1 MGNNRKLQYAIRAAI
16 AMAGATAAAPAAY
29 SQTAAAATEPA
40 PELQEVVVT
49 GSRIQQNPNDVSI
62 SPIVSV
68 TALEIAQTGLVRT
81 EDLLNNLPQV
91 VAEFGSGQSISS
103 NGTATVSLRG
113 LGSQRTL
120 VLIDGRRMAPGAGL
134 GTSAS
139 ADINQIPAAMIQ
151 RVDVLTGGASAVY
164 GADAVAGVVNFVMDT
179 HFQGVRLDA
188 DYGYN
193 SYKNSNQQY
202 LGLLAAAGD
211 QIPPSTT
218 NAGAN
223 RSASFLAGSNFAD
236 GKGNATV
243 YFTYLNSSPAV
254 GYQYDYAGCTLNTPS
269 VLPGPGGLK
278 CGGSSSSATG
288 RFLELG
294 KVGASNFSTL
304 ADVTVAKNVP
314 GGAFAPYTAADSYNY
329 GALSYLQRQAER
341 YTAGAF
347 LNYDVTDY
355 ANVYSE
361 FMFARN
367 TSQAAYG
374 PSGAFAF
381 LTPVISC
388 ANPLLSAQEM
398 GVLCTPGNIAA
409 NQATYGPGGVSPNP
423 NVTGNNILL
432 YLARRSVESGPR
444 LDNYSS
450 NNFRE
455 VLGVK
460 GKIAEP
466 WSYDAYA
473 QVTITQV
480 ADDQGDYLGTT
491 QINNAL
497 NVVPNPAVGGIAALP
512 AGAPVCQSVLN
523 GSDTK
528 CVPWNIYQPGG
539 VTAAQLAYLQVPS
552 TYAITGTEYIAHADV
567 TGDLGKYGIQ
577 IPTASSGLIVNLGAE
592 WREEKYILSP
602 DYIFQNGLNS
612 GGAGAIQPI
621 NGQFRVGEAFTE
633 MTLPIMDDKP
643 GAYALSA
650 NAGYRYS
657 SYTDGFDTN
666 TYKFGLEWAPIRD
679 IRFRGGY
686 NRAIRA
692 PSIEELYAPQTI
704 GAGGTADPCWG
715 ASTNPANP
723 TAGTV
728 NGHTFAF
735 CANTGVT
742 AAEFGHILANP
753 AAQINTSVG
762 GNQSL
767 TPEKADTYT
776 AGFVLQPSFL
786 PNFVASV
793 DYYDIKIQNTITSL
807 SSNTIVNNC
816 GFTALATL
824 CALIHRGAGTGSLWF
839 NNTDF
844 VNADTVN
851 IGTVSTKGVDVE
863 SHYLYDIGA
872 MGKLT
877 FNLAGTYTNSFDTQ
891 PLPTSASYDCVGF
904 YGTTCGAP
912 IPKWRHVF
920 GTTWATPWW
929 GLDMT
934 FRWRYIGPTDTDRSS
949 SDPQLSQ
956 TYLASDSH
964 IGGYTYL
971 DFSASI
977 PIGAAV
983 NLRLGVNNIADK
995 APPVVANGN
1004 YSDCPNTSCN
1014 DNTWVGT
1021 YDTMGRYLYAHIQA
1035 KF

>member
-29 SQTAAAATEPA
+29 SQTAAATTEPA
-40 PELQEVVVT
+40 PELQEVIVT

-91 VAEFGSGQSISS
+91 VAENSSGQSISS

-120 VLIDGRRMAPGAGL
+120 VLIDGRRMAPGGGNGNL
-134 GTSAS
+134 GS
-139 ADINQIPAAMIQ
+139 ADINQIPAVMIQ

-269 VLPGPGGLK
+269 KLPGPGGLQ

-381 LTPVISC
+381 ATPVISC
-388 ANPLLSAQEM
+388 ANPLFSAQEM
-398 GVLCTPGNIAA
+398 ATLCSPANIAA
-409 NQATYGPGGVSPNP
+409 NQATFGPGGPSANP

-480 ADDQGDYLGTT
+480 ADLQGDYLGTS
-491 QINNAL
+491 QIDNAL
-497 NVVPNPAVGGIAALP
+497 NVVPNPAVGGIATLP
-512 AGAPVCQSVLN
+512 TGAPVCASVLN
-523 GSDTK
+523 GFDTK

-552 TYAITGTEYIAHADV
+552 TYATTEWEYIAHVDA

-577 IPTASSGLIVNLGAE
+577 IPTASSGFIVNLGAE
-592 WREEKYILSP
+592 WREEKYQFSP
-602 DYIFQNGLNS
+602 DYIVTNNLAA
-612 GGAGAIQPI
+612 GGAGAEPPVL
-621 NGQFRVGEAFTE
+621 GQFRVGEAFTE
-633 MTLPIMDDKP
+633 MTLPIIDDKP
-643 GAYALSA
+643 GAYAMSV

-666 TYKFGLEWAPIRD
+666 TYKFGLEWAPIKD

-692 PSIEELYAPQTI
+692 PSIDELFSPPFV

-715 ASTNPANP
+715 AAV
-723 TAGTV
+723 GGLV
-728 NGHTFAF
+728 NGHTLQF
-735 CANTGVT
+735 CENTGVT
-742 AAEFGHILANP
+742 PAEFGHILANP
-753 AAQINTSVG
+753 AAQINTSIG
-762 GNQSL
+762 GNPNL

-793 DYYDIKIQNTITSL
+793 DYYDIKIQNTITQL
-807 SSNTIVNNC
+807 SSNTIINNC
-816 GFTALATL
+816 GLTGLASL
-824 CALIHRGAGTGSLWF
+824 CALIHRGPGTGSLWF
-839 NNTDF
+839 LTSEF
-844 VNADTVN
+844 VNADEVN
-851 IGTVSTKGVDVE
+851 IGTVTTKGVDVS

-891 PLPTSASYDCVGF
+891 PLPTSASFDCAGY

-934 FRWRYIGPTDTDRSS
+934 LRWRYIGPSNSDRTS

-977 PIGAAV
+977 PIGNAV
-983 NLRLGVNNIADK
+983 NIRLGINNLTDK

-1021 YDTMGRYLYAHIQA
+1021 YDTMGRYIYAHIQA

>member
-16 AMAGATAAAPAAY
+16 AMAGATAAPPVAF
-29 SQTAAAATEPA
+29 SQTAAATTEPA

-49 GSRIQQNPNDVSI
+49 GSRIQPNPNDISI

-91 VAEFGSGQSISS
+91 VAENSSGQSISS
-103 NGTATVSLRG
+103 VGTATVSLRG
-113 LGSQRTL
+113 LGSQRTE
-120 VLIDGRRMAPGAGL
+120 VLIDGRRMAPGGAYPGGGL
-134 GTSAS
+134 STSGS
-139 ADINQIPAAMIQ
+139 PDINQIPAAMIQ
-151 RVDVLTGGASAVY
+151 RVDVLTGGASSVY
-164 GADAVAGVVNFVMDT
+164 GADAVAGVVNFIMDT

-193 SYKNSNQQY
+193 SYKSDNQQY
-202 LGLLAAAGD
+202 LGLLAAQGD
-211 QIPPSTT
+211 PLPPSTT

-269 VLPGPGGLK
+269 KLPGPGGLQ

-304 ADVTVAKNVP
+304 ADETVAKNVP

-347 LNYDVTDY
+347 LNYDVNDY

-388 ANPLLSAQEM
+388 ANPMLSAQEM
-398 GVLCTPGNIAA
+398 GILCSPGNIAA
-409 NQATYGPGGVSPNP
+409 NQATYGPGGVSPNG

-444 LDNYSS
+444 LDNYYS

-473 QVTITQV
+473 QVTITQL
-480 ADDQGDYLGTT
+480 GDNEGNFLGAQ

-497 NVVPNPAVGGIAALP
+497 NVVANPAVGGDSKLP
-512 AGAPVCQSVLN
+512 VAAPVCQSVLN
-523 GSDTK
+523 GADTK

-539 VTAAQLAYLQVPS
+539 VTAAQLAYLQVPAS
-552 TYAITGTEYIAHADV
+552 YNVTQTEYIAHADV

-577 IPTASSGLIVNLGAE
+577 IPTASSGLVVNLGAE
-592 WREEKYILSP
+592 WREEKYVFIP
-602 DYIFQNGLNS
+602 DFIFQNGLNS
-612 GGAGAIQPI
+612 GGAGAVLPVD
-621 NGQFRVGEAFTE
+621 GEFSVGEAFTE

-643 GAYALSA
+643 GAYALTA

-657 SYTDGFDTN
+657 SYTSGFDTN

-692 PSIEELYAPQTI
+692 PNIAELYSPQSI

-715 ASTNPANP
+715 AAV
-723 TAGTV
+723 GGLV
-728 NGHTFAF
+728 NGHTLQF
-735 CANTGVT
+735 CENTGVT
-742 AAEFGHILANP
+742 PAEFGHILANP
-753 AAQINTSVG
+753 AAQINTSIG
-762 GNQSL
+762 GNTNL

-776 AGFVLQPSFL
+776 AGFVFQPSFL
-786 PNFVASV
+786 PNFVASI

-816 GFTALATL
+816 GLTGLASL

-839 NNTDF
+839 NNTNYVD
-844 VNADTVN
+844 ADEVN
-851 IGTVSTKGVDVE
+851 IGTVQTKGVDVE
-863 SHYLYDIGA
+863 GHYLWDIGA

-877 FNLAGTYTNSFDTQ
+877 LNLAGVYTNSFDTQ
-891 PLPTSASYDCVGF
+891 PLPTSASYDCVGY
-904 YGTTCGAP
+904 YGTTCGDP
-912 IPKWRHVF
+912 IPKWRHVL

-934 FRWRYIGPTDTDRSS
+934 LRWRYIGPSNSDRTS
-949 SDPQLSQ
+949 SDPQLAQ

-977 PIGAAV
+977 PIGSAV
-983 NLRLGVNNIADK
+983 NFRVGMNNIADK

-1021 YDTMGRYLYAHIQA
+1021 YDTMGRYIYAHIQA